1 MAVLL
6 MVLVEKIKYSIG
18 SLKQST
24 IVPRDRQIC
33 INSDPQQH
41 DKGPKCSFSLS
52 LSLWGWNETQLLHA
66 YAYPLPSTLG
76 FFFFSHLTFPF
87 IYLVFAIFFLKIP
100 FRQ

>member
-41 DKGPKCSFSLS
+41 DKGPKCSLS
-52 LSLWGWNETQLLHA
+52 LSLYGDETQLLHA
-66 YAYPLPSTLG
+66 YAYPLPIYFRL
-76 FFFFSHLTFPF
+76 FFFLFSFNFSL
-87 IYLVFAIFFLKIP
+87 YLFSFCIFLIS

>member
-41 DKGPKCSFSLS
+41 DRGPKCALS
-52 LSLWGWNETQLLHA
+52 LSLGMKLN
-66 YAYPLPSTLG
+66 
-76 FFFFSHLTFPF
+76 FFMLM
-87 IYLVFAIFFLKIP
+87 LIP
-100 FRQ
+100 FHLL